1 MIPKLRNLLAKA
13 APLPTG
19 AILVV
24 QALLAAVTWG
34 ALGFASASG
43 TWLFDIRQ
51 ASLAVRFFRWQ
62 FPVLGA
68 AGAILLP
75 AILYD
80 RLRVEA
86 EESPLLDREFVE
98 RVLRFPRLAAL
109 AAFLTSVF
117 VFTLGA
123 TEMRLLVHSPVE
135 ESIKMFLLGPVTGMV
150 FGCLSYFA
158 ISVVDRPLV
167 AAALEKGG
175 LPPAEV
181 RFSIARKVFL
191 CALALS
197 LVTLGLYGPIALTLA
212 ERSSEVQTSVVAEQN
227 LARVAVDLK
236 STLPEN
242 EGAWRSFLEAHLAPF
257 DELAVAVAGG
267 PILALVSK
275 PGRQTSFFLRP
286 ENVDFLSI
294 RQPGS
299 FASRR
304 DDNLVV
310 SNMRIG
316 EGMKLYSSVRPDRS
330 LEGRLLREMLR
341 LGVAILVLGIVIS
354 WVAGRGVAAPIA
366 ELSRG
371 ARAFAAD
378 PKSELFLVPS
388 DDETAVLAGAFA
400 EMANSVRLMQQR
412 LAASQ
417 RLAGAAESLAAVA
430 HEIRNPLFGIT
441 STVAALEAELGDD
454 PRYRAHFDVVRRES
468 ERVSRMIGEMLTLKT
483 APMRSE
489 EVDLEG
495 VVESAAEWARSRF
508 AEANPAISLR
518 VAPYV
523 PPILG
528 DRDRLFRVFA
538 NLFENA
544 LNGEKKGVRVD
555 VSILREDAFVV
566 AEVRDSGEGVPPEL
580 FEKIFEPFFS
590 RRPGGSGLGLS
601 ICRTILEEHRGRID
615 VAANPN
621 GGAIFIVRIPIP
633 AAPSAV

>member
-1 MIPKLRNLLAKA
+1 MVPKLRKLLGTPV
-13 APLPTG
+13 PLPTG
-19 AILVV
+19 AILLV
-24 QALLAAVTWG
+24 QALLAALTWG
-34 ALGFASASG
+34 ILGFASASG
-43 TWLFDIRQ
+43 TWLFDVRQ

-68 AGAILLP
+68 AGAIVLP
-75 AILYD
+75 AIFYD
-80 RLRVEA
+80 RLRIEA
-86 EESPLLDREFVE
+86 EESPLLDRDFVE

-109 AAFLTSVF
+109 ASFVTSVF

-123 TEMRLLVHSPVE
+123 AEMRLLVHSPVE

-158 ISVVDRPLV
+158 VSVVDRPLV
-167 AAALEKGG
+167 GAALGKGG

-212 ERSSEVQTSVVAEQN
+212 ERSSEVQTSLAAEQS
-227 LARVAVDLK
+227 LSRVAADLK
-236 STLPEN
+236 TTLPETAP
-242 EGAWRSFLEAHLAPF
+242 AWRSFLEAHLGPF

-286 ENVDFLSI
+286 ENVDFLSV

-304 DDNLVV
+304 DDNLIV
-310 SNMRIG
+310 SNTRIG
-316 EGMKLYSSVRPDRS
+316 EGMKLYSSVRPDHS

-341 LGVAILVLGIVIS
+341 MGVAVLLLGFVIS
-354 WVAGRGVAAPIA
+354 WVAGKGVAAPIA
-366 ELSRG
+366 EL
-371 ARAFAAD
+371 ARSTRRFAAD
-378 PKSELFLVPS
+378 PEADVSLVPS

-417 RLAGAAESLAAVA
+417 RLAGAVESLAAVA

-441 STVAALEAELGDD
+441 STVAALESELGGD

-483 APMRSE
+483 APMRAE
-489 EVDLEG
+489 EVDLEE
-495 VVESAAEWARSRF
+495 VVESAGEWARSRF
-508 AEANPAISLR
+508 AGFEPAVSVR

-523 PPILG
+523 PSIRG
-528 DRDRLFRVFA
+528 DRDRLFRVFS

-544 LNGEKKGVRVD
+544 LNGERKGVRVD
-555 VSILREDAFVV
+555 VSILRDDSFAVV
-566 AEVRDSGEGVPPEL
+566 EVRDSGEGVPPEF

-590 RRPGGSGLGLS
+590 RRPGGAGLGLS
-601 ICRTILEEHRGRID
+601 ICRTILEEHHGTID
-615 VAANPN
+615 VAANPG
-621 GGAIFIVRIPIP
+621 GGAIFTVRIPV
-633 AAPSAV
+633 AVAPSAV